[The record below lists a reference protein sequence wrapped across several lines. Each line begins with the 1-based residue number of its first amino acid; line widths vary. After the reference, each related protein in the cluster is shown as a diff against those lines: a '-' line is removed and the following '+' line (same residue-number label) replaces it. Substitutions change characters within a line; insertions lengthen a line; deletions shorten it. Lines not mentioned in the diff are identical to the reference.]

1 MNTHIRANTR
11 VILVAARAML
21 VLTVVLG
28 VVYPLAITGIGQLV
42 FPWQSNGSI
51 VTTSDGEPVGSA
63 LIGQSFTDAAGNPL
77 PEYFQPR
84 PSAAGDGYDAGAS
97 SGSNLGPEN
106 PDLIAAIAERRA
118 QIAAFNG
125 VQPSEVPADAVTASG
140 SGLDPHISPAY
151 AAIQVQRVAEARGLP
166 VETVRALVASHT
178 QDRDL
183 GYLGQPRINVLEL
196 NLALDRWND

>member
-196 NLALDRWND
+196 NLAVEEVEG